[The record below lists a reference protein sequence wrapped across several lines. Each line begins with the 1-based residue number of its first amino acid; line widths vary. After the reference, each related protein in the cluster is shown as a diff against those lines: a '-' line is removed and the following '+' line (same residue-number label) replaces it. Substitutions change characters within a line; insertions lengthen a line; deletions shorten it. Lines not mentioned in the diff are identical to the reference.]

1 MNYSID
7 EARAICAQ
15 LAKVSLKS
23 LGIDES
29 EKAYLAEVDD
39 RDVDNL
45 HNGLNIW
52 LSLYTDVCGVD
63 SSILKGY
70 ISQMN
75 IVSVILE
82 AKTLRV
88 EFIKSGFD
96 YSIFKV
102 GTPWYIFQR
111 TTRGIV
117 RPEDVI
123 RVLGFPKRL
132 YFCKAN
138 LEETCFKKI
147 TELNKF
153 YSAYK
158 VADIP
163 GYDFGEW
170 HFHPLTINR
179 TTDPS
184 GLHATLF
191 HKNMWNC
198 DLKPHVSYHDH
209 TKQVI
214 LALVRKYVKELIGD
228 KIPELNDFTLPPNST
243 YEHKKSDSTYLQKY
257 LTVSKQKEFI
267 QKFLDLPD
275 DYFADT
281 GRTEHIKYM
290 GRLLSVPKD
299 VGAYRTVFPEEVSR
313 QVIGYA
319 YVRAMKEIL
328 KKSPYTM
335 NYESIAKELDVY
347 EEQFAD
353 LYKFGKI
360 DLNCQERNQIAAR
373 IGSVCNLIA
382 TVDWSQASD
391 TNSVELSRAILPK
404 AHFEFL
410 NAIRAKWMQIGNRKI
425 KSNIMFT
432 MGFSATFLIESVIFT
447 AIGRAA
453 VALSWNF
460 APEAD
465 RKFFRN
471 INRALASVFSY
482 GDDLIMPSFAM
493 GALEMIARHLG
504 LKINV
509 DKSYSDS
516 PYRESCGKEYFNGI
530 DITTEYFPR
539 GTSST
544 RLAELIGLQ
553 HKLYMY
559 PTVNAFIIEKCGTY
573 RRHLTQNFI
582 GSPYMDIWGYQSPLV
597 SYRSPYASNSGQII
611 ADEGVVRYSQTKDG
625 VYTTE
630 FGDIWI
636 YWISL
641 LGERAYVLSPIED
654 WVTNKRY
661 RIQSINKSNLIGQ
674 ALHHVRVVP
683 DCVQNVDQ
691 EEYCQVT
698 VPSVEYTNSHKSDL
712 ALDSLER
719 LAYVMSLVEMSRRP
733 SMNSDEYLEFMIDRD
748 NSEPK
753 LDPYVS
759 ESGIIDH
766 RQLRKS
772 LSEKSSIKLI
782 RKIVM
787 K

>member
-1 MNYSID
+1 MYYSID

-15 LAKVSLKS
+15 LAKVSLRS

-29 EKAYLAEVDD
+29 DKMYLATIDD

-45 HNGLNIW
+45 HNGLNVW
-52 LSLYTDVCGVD
+52 LGLYADVCGVD
-63 SSILKGY
+63 PSILKGY

-82 AKTLRV
+82 AKRLRV
-88 EFIKSGFD
+88 DFIKNKFD
-96 YSIFKV
+96 YSLFKV

-138 LEETCFKKI
+138 LQDTCFKKMM
-147 TELNKF
+147 ELNKF
-153 YSAYK
+153 YSCYK
-158 VADIP
+158 VADMP
-163 GYDFGEW
+163 GWDFGDW
-170 HFHPLTINR
+170 HFHPLTINK
-179 TTDPS
+179 TTDPH
-184 GLHATLF
+184 GLHATLYSQ
-191 HKNMWNC
+191 NMWCRN
-198 DLKPHVSYHDH
+198 LKPCVSYHDH
-209 TKQVI
+209 VKMMVI
-214 LALVRKYVKELIGD
+214 ALARKYVKELLGD
-228 KIPELNDFTLPPNST
+228 KLPEFDDFTLPPNST
-243 YEHKKSDSTYLQKY
+243 YELSKDQATYLKKY
-257 LTVSKQKEFI
+257 LKASRQKEFI
-267 QKFLDLPD
+267 QKFIDLPD
-275 DYFADT
+275 DYFAST
-281 GRTEHIKYM
+281 GRVEDVNFVGKLIT
-290 GRLLSVPKD
+290 VPKD

-328 KKSPYTM
+328 RKGVYTM
-335 NYESIAKELDVY
+335 DYTSVAKDLGIFD
-347 EEQFAD
+347 EEHPD
-353 LYKFGKI
+353 LYKFGVI
-360 DLNCQERNQIAAR
+360 DLNNQERNQVAAQ
-373 IGSVCNLIA
+373 IGSLTNLLA

-391 TNSVELSRAILPK
+391 TNSVELSRALLPS

-410 NAIRAKWMQIGNRKI
+410 DKIRAKWMQIGNKRF

-453 VALSWNF
+453 VALAWNF
-460 APEAD
+460 APDEA

-471 INRALASVFSY
+471 YKRALASVFSY

-493 GALEMIARHLG
+493 GALEMIANHLG

-516 PYRESCGKEYFNGI
+516 PYRESCGKEYYNGV

-559 PTVNAFIIEKCGTY
+559 PTVNAFLIEKCGVY

-582 GSPYMDIWGYQSPLV
+582 GSPYMDIWGYQSPEV
-597 SYRSPYASNSGQII
+597 SHRAPYAATSGEII
-611 ADEGVVRYSQTKDG
+611 ADEGSLRYSKTEDG
-625 VYTTE
+625 IYHTE

-641 LGERAYVLSPIED
+641 NGEKAYVLTPIED

-661 RIQSINKSNLIGQ
+661 KVQSTSKNRMIGQ
-674 ALHHVRVVP
+674 PLHHVRVVP
-683 DCVQNVDQ
+683 DCIREVDQ

-698 VPSVEYTNSHKSDL
+698 VPSVEFTNSHKSDL

-748 NSEPK
+748 NSEPR

-759 ESGIIDH
+759 EGGIIDY

-772 LSEKSSIKLI
+772 LSENSSIKLV
-782 RKIVM
+782 RKIVL